1 MGTSGSV
8 NRSIETSR
16 RATVALTIVVSLSVA
31 VAACG
36 SRARLTKA
44 QYQQRAS
51 SITEQF
57 TDTLGK
63 IFSSPELQNGASLK
77 EAAKTIREGA
87 DAVRDVAGDLDDLN
101 PPPEAE
107 SAHDQLVEGF
117 RQFAQDL
124 DGFADDAQA
133 GSIAKI
139 RAFDQ
144 AVTDGTLPSMVKIKK
159 AIDDLT
165 ALGFQIGGTSASPS
179 P

>member
-1 MGTSGSV
+1 VSYSTARSRLSTVTLVLVACLSLAGS
-8 NRSIETSR
+8 T
-16 RATVALTIVVSLSVA
+16 
-31 VAACG
+31 CG

-44 QYQQRAS
+44 QYQLRAS
-51 SITEQF
+51 SVTQQF

-165 ALGFQIGGTSASPS
+165 ALGFQIGGASASPS